1 MNYIHV
7 YPNVI
12 TKEFCNSIITK
23 FTSSKLSHGV
33 TRGGY
38 TPDIKNTL
46 DLGILSGDEKW
57 EYEANI
63 LHNVLGDCLNDYI
76 KHIETYDDP
85 VYGKINL
92 GSEDQLLTDENM
104 MNIQLYKKNVGKYE
118 YHHDFTINIIDKSY
132 KYRKLTYIFYLNDVD
147 EGGET
152 EFFGHFKIRPQ
163 VGKLVIF
170 PACWTFPHC
179 GKMPLS
185 NDKFILTGWLYKDP
199 IAEDIIDSLN
209 KRTDTDDNEEH

>member
-1 MNYIHV
+1 
-7 YPNVI
+7 
-12 TKEFCNSIITK
+12 
-23 FTSSKLSHGV
+23 
-33 TRGGY
+33 
-38 TPDIKNTL
+38 
-46 DLGILSGDEKW
+46 
-57 EYEANI
+57 
-63 LHNVLGDCLNDYI
+63 
-76 KHIETYDDP
+76 
-85 VYGKINL
+85 
-92 GSEDQLLTDENM
+92 

-118 YHHDFTINIIDKSY
+118 YHHDFAINIIDKSY